1 MLFIPKKLLIEKR
14 SKIKKIFFLLD
25 RALNNVLRGRVKFP
39 TGGKVRDP
47 RYAVESQV
55 RVPIVKV

>member
-1 MLFIPKKLLIEKR
+1 MLIEKR